1 MYCWAFIVYT
11 TSFNSPFREIHITTP
26 VLTMNVQQYMQINT
40 KGVINMTTSKKK
52 SNGSLTKKS
61 MDPEAREK
69 QIVSKAYSLAEKQI
83 EEGTASSGV
92 IMHFLKLGSNRYE
105 VEIEK
110 LKKELDLV
118 TAKTDQIQY
127 QQSSAELAQQAI
139 DAIKKYSGRY
149 DDDGD
154 E

>member
-1 MYCWAFIVYT
+1 
-11 TSFNSPFREIHITTP
+11 
-26 VLTMNVQQYMQINT
+26 MQINN
-40 KGVINMTTSKKK
+40 KGVINVTTSKKK
-52 SNGSLTKKS
+52 SSTSPPKKS

-69 QIVSKAYSLAEKQI
+69 QIISKAYSLAEKQI

-92 IMHFLKLGSNRYE
+92 IMHFLKLGTNRYE

-149 DDDGD
+149 DDD